1 MRPDCP
7 DCGEALGKPFTSCRC
22 GWLETPKKKDRD
34 PPRVCFG
41 RNDGVECSKT
51 GYLTRSVTGRGPWYC
66 RTHFTEAPAAPLIEQ
81 DEDDVEPLAKKTA
94 MPQEVRSALSALI
107 KKKVMA

>member
-1 MRPDCP
+1 MCP
-7 DCGEALGKPFTSCRC
+7 
-22 GWLETPKKKDRD
+22 
-34 PPRVCFG
+34 G

-66 RTHFTEAPAAPLIEQ
+66 RTHFTETLTVPFTEP
-81 DEDDVEPLAKKTA
+81 DEDGVIEPLAKKVE
-94 MPQEVRSALSALI
+94 MPGDVRSALSALI